1 VSGCSRHKCSNV
13 DKIINNGHNLLLQD
27 TDRSHL
33 VKLYHDLGY
42 RVGAEIGAG
51 GGVFSEMI
59 CQTIPGVKLYAIDA
73 WVPYD
78 GYVDFQNEAYLED
91 DYKRTVEKLK
101 PFDATI
107 IRKFS
112 MDAVKQ
118 FEDGS
123 LDFVYIDANHEA
135 PYVEDDIRAWSKKV
149 RPGGMVSGHDY
160 ANMHQ
165 AVIEAVDKYAQR
177 PLFLVGDPKEGG
189 DNALLLCSWLWIV
202 P

>member
-1 VSGCSRHKCSNV
+1 MHQCKARKCNV
-13 DKIINNGHNLLLQD
+13 DRIVNNNHNLLLQD
-27 TDRSHL
+27 TDRRDL
-33 VKLYHDLGY
+33 VKLYRDLGY
-42 RVGAEIGAG
+42 HIGAEIGVG
-51 GGVFSEMI
+51 GGIFSEMI
-59 CQTIPGVKLYAIDA
+59 CQEIPSVKLYAVDA
-73 WVPYD
+73 WMIYD
-78 GYVDFQNEAYLED
+78 SYDDFRNQDYLED
-91 DYKRTVEKLK
+91 DYARTLQKLES
-101 PFDATI
+101 FDVTI

-118 FEDGS
+118 FENGS

-135 PYVEDDIRAWSKKV
+135 PYVEDDIREWSKKV

-177 PLFLVGDPKEGG
+177 PLFLVGDPKEEGN
-189 DNALLLCSWLWIV
+189 NALLLCSWFWIK

>member
-1 VSGCSRHKCSNV
+1 MHKCNNV
-13 DKIINNGHNLLLQD
+13 DKIIHNGHNLLLQD
-27 TDRSHL
+27 TDRRDL
-33 VKLYHDLGY
+33 IKIYHDLGY
-42 RVGAEIGAG
+42 QVGAEIGVG
-51 GGVFSEMI
+51 GGIFSEMI
-59 CQTIPGVKLYAIDA
+59 CQEIPSVKLYAVDA
-73 WVPYD
+73 WMIYD
-78 GYVDFQNEAYLED
+78 SYDDFRNQDYLED
-91 DYKRTVEKLK
+91 DYARTLQKLK
-101 PFDATI
+101 SFDVTI

-118 FEDGS
+118 FENGS

-177 PLFLVGDPKEGG
+177 PLFLVGDPKEEGN
-189 DNALLLCSWLWIV
+189 NALLLCSWFWIQ

>member
-1 VSGCSRHKCSNV
+1 MG
-13 DKIINNGHNLLLQD
+13 
-27 TDRSHL
+27 
-33 VKLYHDLGY
+33 YHI
-42 RVGAEIGAG
+42 GAEIGVG
-51 GGVFSEMI
+51 GGIFSEMI
-59 CQTIPGVKLYAIDA
+59 CQEIPSVKLYAVDA
-73 WVPYD
+73 WMIYD
-78 GYVDFQNEAYLED
+78 SYDDFRNQDYLED
-91 DYKRTVEKLK
+91 DYARTLQKLES
-101 PFDATI
+101 FDVTI

-118 FEDGS
+118 FENGS

-135 PYVEDDIRAWSKKV
+135 PYVEDDIREWSKKV

-177 PLFLVGDPKEGG
+177 PLFLVGDPKEEGN
-189 DNALLLCSWLWIV
+189 NALLLCSWFWIK

>member
-1 VSGCSRHKCSNV
+1 VHQCKARKCNV
-13 DKIINNGHNLLLQD
+13 DRIINNNHNLLLQD
-27 TDRSHL
+27 TDRRDL
-33 VKLYHDLGY
+33 VKLYHELGY
-42 RVGAEIGAG
+42 HTGAEIGVG
-51 GGVFSEMI
+51 GGIFSEMI
-59 CQTIPGVKLYAIDA
+59 CQAIPGVKLYAIDA
-73 WVPYD
+73 WTIYD
-78 GYVDFQNEAYLED
+78 NYDDFRDQDYLED
-91 DYKRTVEKLK
+91 DYARTLQKLK
-101 PFDATI
+101 SFDVTI

-118 FEDGS
+118 FENGS

-177 PLFLVGDPKEGG
+177 PLFLVGDPKEEGN
-189 DNALLLCSWLWIV
+189 NALLLCSWFWIQ